1 MTLRVALIGW
11 GAIGQTVA
19 GLLAS
24 TDAEVFGLRA
34 RHHTAARS
42 AR

>member
-19 GLLAS
+19 ELLAFV
-24 TDAEVFGLRA
+24 AEEFVGVC
-34 RHHTAARS
+34 
-42 AR
+42 